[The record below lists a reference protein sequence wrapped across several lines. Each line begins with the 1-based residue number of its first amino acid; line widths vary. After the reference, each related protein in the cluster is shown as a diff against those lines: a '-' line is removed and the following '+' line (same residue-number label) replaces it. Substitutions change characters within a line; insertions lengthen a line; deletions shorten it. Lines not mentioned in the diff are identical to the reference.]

1 MYVIMI
7 INYIIYMYI
16 IIYIYMCVLTFL
28 LCDVVCMEVCSSV
41 VYLVPTRVILGRDS
55 WTFFLCFQKQFP
67 LDQL

>member
-1 MYVIMI
+1 
-7 INYIIYMYI
+7 
-16 IIYIYMCVLTFL
+16 MCVLTFL